1 VADEG
6 GDDMAENVIPMHS
19 FKRGGKGFKANEL
32 EIGRL
37 LREHPELG
45 MGKMFREDTFTG
57 QTLMLMPIP
66 RPWAPQAKRKF
77 EVHEAGSNDI
87 TRLIEWLIAH
97 GALKGEVSQS
107 KVNNAIQLLADDNQF
122 SSAQA
127 ALDRLPAWDGVYR
140 LDGFFTKVCNAV
152 VAEEGM
158 SEEEIFNRQRYLTA
172 LARCFFIS
180 IVARI
185 LRPGC
190 KVDTVII
197 LEGPQ
202 GSLKSTLLKILA
214 FDGKWFSDSMQSD
227 LSNKDAKLHLLGKM
241 IVELAE
247 ISQLKTTGVEKL
259 KAFLSASEDTYR
271 KPYGRGEATYL
282 RQCIF
287 VGTTNHDDY
296 LIDETGNR
304 RFWPVKCGRIDIE
317 LAREWRDQLFAEA
330 IDAFSK
336 REQWWLSRDIETLA
350 EDEQQQRMVED
361 VWEQKAIDLIH
372 EARSNPFKGGSWVTI
387 KELLDAV
394 MPNSD
399 NREERL
405 QKRAGRVLRKH
416 RGSKRQLPR
425 GRKPEGWPLRG
436 FHWEPYQ

>member
-1 VADEG
+1 LVVVLAPFAWLLISSVAAPVD
-6 GDDMAENVIPMHS
+6 
-19 FKRGGKGFKANEL
+19 
-32 EIGRL
+32 L
-37 LREHPELG
+37 LRRPLQWIPSHIGFDRFAQLTFGSSPDDTAQG
-45 MGKMFREDTFTG
+45 FR
-57 QTLMLMPIP
+57 
-66 RPWAPQAKRKF
+66 
-77 EVHEAGSNDI
+77 S
-87 TRLIEWLIAH
+87 
-97 GALKGEVSQS
+97 
-107 KVNNAIQLLADDNQF
+107 
-122 SSAQA
+122 
-127 ALDRLPAWDGVYR
+127 
-140 LDGFFTKVCNAV
+140 AV
-152 VAEEGM
+152 VNSMVIASTVTVVSLVAG
-158 SEEEIFNRQRYLTA
+158 T
-172 LARCFFIS
+172 LAAYAF
-180 IVARI
+180 AR
-185 LRPGC
+185 LRFPGRGWL
-190 KVDTVII
+190 V
-197 LEGPQ
+197 
-202 GSLKSTLLKILA
+202 LA
-214 FDGKWFSDSMQSD
+214 FMATYMLPPIALILPLYQIMN
-227 LSNKDAKLHLLGKM
+227 LLHLR
-241 IVELAE
+241 
-247 ISQLKTTGVEKL
+247 
-259 KAFLSASEDTYR
+259 DT
-271 KPYGRGEATYL
+271 
-282 RQCIF
+282 
-287 VGTTNHDDY
+287 
-296 LIDETGNR
+296 TGNR